1 MPTYISLMKFTDQGI
16 RDIKNAPKQVEEA
29 IQTLGAMGGKVI
41 GFYTA
46 MGEYD
51 YVLIADLPGDGI
63 ALAFV
68 LALGSDG
75 NVRTTTLRA
84 FPQEEFVEI
93 VKDLP

>member
-16 RDIKNAPKQVEEA
+16 RDIRSAPKQIEEA
-29 IQTLGAMGGKVI
+29 VKTLEAMGGKLT

-46 MGEYD
+46 LGEYD
-51 YVLIADLPGDGI
+51 YVVIADLPGDGI

-68 LALGSDG
+68 LALGSRG